1 MSLLRLVQQRRVV
14 SFSCVFVCVLGMF
27 FTIRKLE
34 EKLGAKLDGEE
45 LLPVVWGQKHI
56 ESIDTIEHQIC
67 TYKLT
72 FTG

>member
-45 LLPVVWGQKHI
+45 LLPVVWGHMSEVDRSPK
-56 ESIDTIEHQIC
+56 
-67 TYKLT
+67 TYRVYRCL
-72 FTG
+72 

>member
-14 SFSCVFVCVLGMF
+14 SFSCVFVSWACFSLF

-45 LLPVVWGQKHI
+45 LLPVVWGHMSEVDRSPK
-56 ESIDTIEHQIC
+56 
-67 TYKLT
+67 TYRVYRCL
-72 FTG
+72 